1 MSATIKGAATELGT
15 ERIRK
20 LLMQYAVPAII
31 AMTASSLYNM
41 VDSIF
46 IGHGVGPLAI
56 SGLALTF
63 PLMNLAAAFGS
74 LVGVGAATLVSMR
87 LGQRDYQT
95 AQNILGNVVVL
106 NLIIGLAFGFTTLL
120 LLDPILYF
128 FGASEATIGY
138 ARDYMSIILMGNV
151 ITHMYLGLNSVLR
164 ASGHPRK
171 SMYATIYTVVI
182 NAALDPLFIYGF
194 GWGIRGAAIATVLAQ
209 IIALIWQFH
218 ILSDKSELLHFRRGI
233 YRLRRKIVR
242 DILAIG
248 MSPFLMNLAACF
260 IVILINKG
268 LKQYGGDLM
277 IGAYGIV
284 NRLAFFFV
292 MIVMGINLN
301 SVLRASGHPRKSMY
315 ATIYTVVIN
324 AALDPL
330 FIYGFGWGIRGAAIA
345 TVLAQI
351 IALIWQFHI
360 LSDKSELLHFRR
372 GIYRL
377 RRKIVRDILAIGMSP
392 FLMNLA
398 ACFIVILINKGL
410 KQYGGDLMI
419 GAYGIVNRLAFF
431 FVMIV
436 MGINQGMQPIAGYNF
451 GARQYDRVLR
461 VLRLTVIGATCVT
474 GAGFLMGE
482 LAPRLAVSAFTNDPE
497 LIRLA
502 VEGMRIVFVCFPI
515 IGFQMVATNFFMSI
529 GMAGKAIFLSL
540 SRQLLFLMPGLIFLP
555 HIFDVH
561 TRWDGSWGVWCA
573 MPLSDLMASVVAFF
587 MLVYQLRKFRA
598 QMDAAR
604 STNLQ

>member
-209 IIALIWQFH
+209 VISLVWQLR
-218 ILSDKSELLHFRRGI
+218 ILSNKQELLHFRRGI
-233 YRLRRKIVR
+233 YRLRGKIVR
-242 DILAIG
+242 DILSIG
-248 MSPFLMNLAACF
+248 MSPFLMNLTACF

-268 LKQYGGDLM
+268 LKTYGGDLM

-284 NRLAFFFV
+284 NRLAFVFV
-292 MIVMGINLN
+292 MIVMG
-301 SVLRASGHPRKSMY
+301 V
-315 ATIYTVVIN
+315 
-324 AALDPL
+324 
-330 FIYGFGWGIRGAAIA
+330 
-345 TVLAQI
+345 
-351 IALIWQFHI
+351 
-360 LSDKSELLHFRR
+360 
-372 GIYRL
+372 
-377 RRKIVRDILAIGMSP
+377 
-392 FLMNLA
+392 
-398 ACFIVILINKGL
+398 
-410 KQYGGDLMI
+410 
-419 GAYGIVNRLAFF
+419 
-431 FVMIV
+431 
-436 MGINQGMQPIAGYNF
+436 NQGMQPIAGYNF
-451 GARQYDRVLR
+451 GAQQYDRVLR
-461 VLRLTVIGATCVT
+461 VLRLTIICAVCITT
-474 GAGFLMGE
+474 TGFLVGE
-482 LAPRLAVSAFTNDPE
+482 FAPHLAVSLFTTDEE
-497 LIRLA
+497 LIRLS
-502 VEGMRIVFVCFPI
+502 VEGMRIVFICFPI
-515 IGFQMVATNFFMSI
+515 IGFQMVATNFFQSI

>member
-1 MSATIKGAATELGT
+1 MSATIKGAAAELGT

-20 LLMQYAVPAII
+20 LLVQYAVPAVI
-31 AMTASSLYNM
+31 AMTAASLYNM

-87 LGQRDYQT
+87 LGQRDYET

-106 NLIIGLAFGFTTLL
+106 NLIIGLSFGLVTLL
-120 LLDPILYF
+120 FLDPILYF
-128 FGASEATIGY
+128 FGASDATIGY
-138 ARDYMSIILMGNV
+138 ARDYMTIILLGNV

-194 GWGIRGAAIATVLAQ
+194 GWGIRGAAVATILAQ
-209 IIALIWQFH
+209 VIALVWQFH
-218 ILSDKSELLHFRRGI
+218 ILSDKSELLHFRPGI

-260 IVILINKG
+260 
-268 LKQYGGDLM
+268 
-277 IGAYGIV
+277 
-284 NRLAFFFV
+284 
-292 MIVMGINLN
+292 
-301 SVLRASGHPRKSMY
+301 
-315 ATIYTVVIN
+315 
-324 AALDPL
+324 
-330 FIYGFGWGIRGAAIA
+330 
-345 TVLAQI
+345 
-351 IALIWQFHI
+351 
-360 LSDKSELLHFRR
+360 
-372 GIYRL
+372 
-377 RRKIVRDILAIGMSP
+377 
-392 FLMNLA
+392 
-398 ACFIVILINKGL
+398 
-410 KQYGGDLMI
+410 
-419 GAYGIVNRLAFF
+419 IVNRLAFF

-451 GARQYDRVLR
+451 GARQYERVLR
-461 VLRLTVIGATCVT
+461 VLKLTIIGATCVT
-474 GAGFLMGE
+474 MAGFLMGE
-482 LAPRLAVSAFTNDPE
+482 LVPRLAVSAFTNDPE
-497 LIRLA
+497 LIRLS
-502 VEGMRIVFVCFPI
+502 VEGMRIVFICFPI

-555 HIFDVH
+555 HIFDVY
-561 TRWDGSWGVWCA
+561 TRWDGSWGVWCS
-573 MPLSDLMASVVAFF
+573 MPLSDLLASVVAFC
-587 MLVYQLRKFRA
+587 MLAYQLRKFRA
-598 QMDAAR
+598 KMDAAPA
-604 STNLQ
+604 TNNPE